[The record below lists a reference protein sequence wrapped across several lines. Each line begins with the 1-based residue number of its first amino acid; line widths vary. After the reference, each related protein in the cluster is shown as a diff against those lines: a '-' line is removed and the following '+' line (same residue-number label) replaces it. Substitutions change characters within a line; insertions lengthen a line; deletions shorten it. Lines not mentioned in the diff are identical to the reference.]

1 MVTKVKKIMNCTPQW
16 LWRTSLIF
24 CLSMLSVLM
33 MNEQT
38 AVAQTTQSG
47 TVTGTVHNGTTDE
60 PAAEGTEVTLHAYNS
75 SYTNAETLTTT
86 LDADGRFQFNL
97 TDQPDDWVYLVSIAY
112 QDLSFSSNI
121 APLAANQ
128 PLDLSL
134 TVYEPTSDPAQVII
148 EQLHVS
154 LSFVGQEVEVSE
166 LYSVANEG
174 TAVFTGSMG
183 SSEAGTVQV
192 NLPAA
197 AQAVSFERGMGP
209 NSGFFPTSEVI
220 KRDGRW
226 YDTTPL
232 RPGPNSLTLRATYRL
247 PLEDGLDLSRE
258 LPYQTNSVT
267 VALPD
272 NRIAFAADGWQQQST
287 QSIGER
293 GVILSYGRDGLAPNS
308 QLALAFS
315 GTTTSAPSVPL
326 NSANSG
332 DWIISLGILLLVTIV
347 AFRLLRPKTKFVPTP
362 QLAAA
367 GPAPLPNEGDKV
379 ERWQLLFALADLD
392 EAYKSG
398 KLPDAEYERQRQ
410 EIKNQLRTIWE
421 VV

>member
-1 MVTKVKKIMNCTPQW
+1 MFSIKVSDFRLGLEEIDQHRAVHMLWYGFTQQGKDSRCYVNNVGVDGQLYVLLKLRPVGDHNAFAPMAARIPANLLGDDFAVGGKKRVGDDVVLVQNEVNVRP
-16 LWRTSLIF
+16 F
-24 CLSMLSVLM
+24 FSVGAM
-33 MNEQT
+33 ICFF
-38 AVAQTTQSG
+38 TQ
-47 TVTGTVHNGTTDE
+47 
-60 PAAEGTEVTLHAYNS
+60 
-75 SYTNAETLTTT
+75 
-86 LDADGRFQFNL
+86 
-97 TDQPDDWVYLVSIAY
+97 DD
-112 QDLSFSSNI
+112 
-121 APLAANQ
+121 
-128 PLDLSL
+128 
-134 TVYEPTSDPAQVII
+134 
-148 EQLHVS
+148 
-154 LSFVGQEVEVSE
+154 VGD
-166 LYSVANEG
+166 EG

-367 GPAPLPNEGDKV
+367 GPAPLSNEGDKV